1 MRLLILGQID
11 ADQTV
16 PSEQKLRQRTA
27 HRGLADTGRTGE
39 QQRCLRPSAVAQ
51 SGGAPP
57 DRPADACDRLP
68 LSDHRLR
75 EHRLHLQHPR
85 AVSLRQLM
93 ISLAA
98 LCGRRHICGDN
109 LPAPLQMHRRA
120 GLVQQVDRLVRQKP
134 LRTDAHGQPNRLLRH
149 ARTQR
154 DPMMGLIP
162 RRDALQN
169 AQCGLLVRLAHVDA
183 LKPPVERGVLL
194 NRLVVFLHRRRPDQP
209 DFSARKCRLEQIGG
223 VNRPLRRTRTHQ
235 RVYLVDKRNH
245 ALVRAQLA
253 HNAAQTLLKLAAVL
267 GSRDQR
273 RHVDGQDTRVFQL
286 LRHIAVRNR
295 LCQRLG
301 NRSLAHTGIPQQDGV
316 VLSAPRQNGQHA
328 EYLVVP
334 SDHRIELSAPR
345 KLGQIHR
352 ILVQYRCPR
361 PAAHQPRLALRQG
374 LDAGQ
379 PLERHHVRPHL
390 LHHLPRHTS
399 PALQNRPEQRLG
411 SDTALRRF
419 PCLFNHL
426 TQMRRHLGRIG
437 VRIASSVVLRQPPL
451 EQALGHARRGEDAP
465 RHAPPL
471 PQETQK
477 QIFRPDLL
485 PSHLSGCLF
494 RTSHRPSRRL
504 VKSLILIHGHS
515 LAFVKNSSSVN
526 ANLYRFFRVFHRNPS
541 SLTAFPSLPIFTRR
555 FLLKILLKWSC
566 FFFLLW

>member
-1 MRLLILGQID
+1 MAEIRLSSLRIRQTSVLQQPQQDAQHIRMCLFDLVEQDDRPRTAADLFGQLSALAVSFISGRRADQTGDVVRLLILGQID

-98 LCGRRHICGDN
+98 LRSRRHICGDN

-194 NRLVVFLHRRRPDQP
+194 NRLVVFLHRCRPDQP

-253 HNAAQTLLKLAAVL
+253 HNAPQTLLKLAAVL
-267 GSRDQR
+267 GSRDQ
-273 RHVDGQDTRVFQL
+273 
-286 LRHIAVRNR
+286 
-295 LCQRLG
+295 
-301 NRSLAHTGIPQQDGV
+301 
-316 VLSAPRQNGQHA
+316 
-328 EYLVVP
+328 
-334 SDHRIELSAPR
+334 
-345 KLGQIHR
+345 
-352 ILVQYRCPR
+352 
-361 PAAHQPRLALRQG
+361 
-374 LDAGQ
+374 
-379 PLERHHVRPHL
+379 
-390 LHHLPRHTS
+390 
-399 PALQNRPEQRLG
+399 
-411 SDTALRRF
+411 
-419 PCLFNHL
+419 
-426 TQMRRHLGRIG
+426 
-437 VRIASSVVLRQPPL
+437 
-451 EQALGHARRGEDAP
+451 
-465 RHAPPL
+465 
-471 PQETQK
+471 
-477 QIFRPDLL
+477 
-485 PSHLSGCLF
+485 
-494 RTSHRPSRRL
+494 
-504 VKSLILIHGHS
+504 
-515 LAFVKNSSSVN
+515 
-526 ANLYRFFRVFHRNPS
+526 
-541 SLTAFPSLPIFTRR
+541 
-555 FLLKILLKWSC
+555 
-566 FFFLLW
+566 